1 MAMSN
6 RPDDPGT
13 ARSAALAE
21 DLRLVFGKM
30 KRRLREQ
37 TDLGGFSWSQM
48 SVISYLDREGPAT
61 VTTLA
66 RIEGMRPQ
74 YAGRES
80 SASPATGLAKR
91 HAAEQAALI
100 AAALGHNN
108 PAGAAVAAE

>member
-74 YAGRES
+74 SMG
-80 SASPATGLAKR
+80 TNV
-91 HAAEQAALI
+91 AALE
-100 AAALGHNN
+100 ASGLVRGAPD
-108 PAGAAVAAE
+108 PADGRQ